1 MSPGDGGA
9 VMVAEAAAAT
19 FIAGENESGK
29 AGSAFLRGNLRL
41 LATHGGFHPTGM
53 EGQNRQTAATEIPRQ
68 LGRGHRTD
76 GHASVTGFT

>member
-29 AGSAFLRGNLRL
+29 AGSTFLRGNLRL
-41 LATHGGFHPTGM
+41 LATHGDFHPTGM
-53 EGQNRQTAATEIPRQ
+53 EGQNRQTAATEIPPQ